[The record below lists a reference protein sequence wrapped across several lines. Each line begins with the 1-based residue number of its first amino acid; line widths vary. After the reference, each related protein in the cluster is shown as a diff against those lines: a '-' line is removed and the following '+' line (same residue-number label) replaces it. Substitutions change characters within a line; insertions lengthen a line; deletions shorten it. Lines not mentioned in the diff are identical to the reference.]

1 MSSRQDDVLELAVN
15 PTPSLGAVMGTD
27 EDLAGFVHDVF
38 TAQVL
43 TVQVA
48 WIICSTK
55 KKIKLTEVM
64 NRKSI
69 SYRGRTG

>member
-48 WIICSTK
+48 WIICSTE
-55 KKIKLTEVM
+55 KIKLTEVT
-64 NRKSI
+64 NRKRI